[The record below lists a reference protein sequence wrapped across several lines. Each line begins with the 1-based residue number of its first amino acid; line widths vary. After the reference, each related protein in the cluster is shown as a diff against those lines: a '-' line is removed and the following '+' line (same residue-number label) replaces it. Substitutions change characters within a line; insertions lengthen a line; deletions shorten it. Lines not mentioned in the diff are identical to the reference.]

1 MSSKVTLDTSVIIEY
16 VDRKGE
22 LHKQAELVMSAINSG
37 KLTAIVP
44 HVVLAE
50 VFYVAS
56 RLYRELALKN
66 PISRA
71 EKLVKWLSYHP
82 YIQIVSGLSLDLE
95 AGKIKYNYRIAL
107 TDCYVLAASKIY
119 NATALFKRR
128 GKELL
133 SLEGSLK
140 REYKAIFLEDYK

>member
-1 MSSKVTLDTSVIIEY
+1 MSSKVALDTSVIVEY
-16 VDRKGE
+16 IDKRGE
-22 LHKQAELVMSAINSG
+22 LHKQAELVISAINSG

-56 RLYRELALKN
+56 RIYSKLKFKG
-66 PISRA
+66 PLDKA

-82 YIQIVSGLSLDLE
+82 YIETVSGLTLDIE

-119 NATALFKRR
+119 NATAVFKKRE
-128 GKELL
+128 KEILP
-133 SLEGSLK
+133 LENKLK
-140 REYKAIFLEDYK
+140 RNYRIIFLEDYK